1 MELHNA
7 TAIVTGG
14 ASGIGGACTAQLQA
28 AGARVAVLDLQDAP
42 GADLSV
48 RVDVADEK
56 QVVDGVARV
65 VRELGGLKVAVLSA
79 GVGGSAP
86 LCEMTT
92 AEWDRVMNVNLRGAF
107 ICLRECA
114 RAMTD
119 GGVIV
124 AITSVSGMLHER
136 TMAHYGAS
144 KAGLAHLVRSAARE
158 LGALGIRVNAVAPG
172 ITDTPMFA
180 PTERLPGYR
189 ERVGRRAA
197 LGRIGTA
204 DEVAQAVVSLCGLDW
219 VTGQVLAADGGVSL
233 YSPIDPRGDG

>member
-1 MELHNA
+1 
-7 TAIVTGG
+7 
-14 ASGIGGACTAQLQA
+14 
-28 AGARVAVLDLQDAP
+28 
-42 GADLSV
+42 
-48 RVDVADEK
+48 
-56 QVVDGVARV
+56 
-65 VRELGGLKVAVLSA
+65 
-79 GVGGSAP
+79 
-86 LCEMTT
+86 
-92 AEWDRVMNVNLRGAF
+92 MNVNLRGAF
-107 ICLRECA
+107 MCLRECA

-144 KAGLAHLVRSAARE
+144 KAALAHLVQSAARE
-158 LGALGIRVNAVAPG
+158 LGPIGIRVNAVAPG

-189 ERVGRRAA
+189 ERVGQRAA

-204 DEVAQAVVSLCGLDW
+204 GEVAQAVVALCALDW

-233 YSPIDPRGDG
+233 YSPIDPLGDT

>member
-1 MELHNA
+1 MDLHNA
-7 TAIVTGG
+7 AALVTGG
-14 ASGIGGACTAQLQA
+14 ASGIGEACTAQLQA
-28 AGARVAVLDLQDAP
+28 AGARVAVLDLQDASR
-42 GADLSV
+42 GDLNV
-48 RVDVADEK
+48 RVDVADES
-56 QVVDGVARV
+56 QVVDGVAQAA
-65 VRELGGLKVAVLSA
+65 RELGGLNVAVLSA

-86 LCEMTT
+86 LCDMTT

-114 RAMTD
+114 RAMTQ

-124 AITSVSGMLHER
+124 AITSVSGMLNER

-158 LGALGIRVNAVAPG
+158 LGPRGIRVNAVAPG

-189 ERVGRRAA
+189 ERVGQRAA

-204 DEVAQAVVSLCGLDW
+204 EEVAQAVVSLCGLDW

-233 YSPIDPRGDG
+233 YSPIDPRGDT

>member
-1 MELHNA
+1 MELRDA

-14 ASGIGGACTAQLQA
+14 ASGIGEACTAQLRA
-28 AGARVAVLDLQDAP
+28 SGARVAVLDIRDAP
-42 GADLSV
+42 QADVSV
-48 RVDVADEK
+48 RVDVADEM
-56 QVVDGVARV
+56 QVVDGVARA

-86 LCEMTT
+86 LCEMTST
-92 AEWDRVMNVNLRGAF
+92 EWDRVMNVNLRGAF
-107 ICLRECA
+107 MCLRECA

-144 KAGLAHLVRSAARE
+144 KAALAHLVQSAARE
-158 LGALGIRVNAVAPG
+158 LGPIGIRVNAVAPG

-189 ERVGRRAA
+189 ERVGQRAA

-204 DEVAQAVVSLCGLDW
+204 GEVAQAVVALCALDW

-233 YSPIDPRGDG
+233 YSPIDPLGDT